1 MGSSQDFPGRGSILR
16 KASIMASENTKRTVV
31 VAEDEALNR
40 LDIIESLNDGGYEV
54 IGEAANGQE
63 AIEIVRDKH
72 PDIVVMDVKMPV
84 KDGITAAREINEEFL
99 APVVMLTAFSQKD
112 LVAEAI
118 DAGVMA
124 YVIKPFV
131 PDRLFPAL
139 EVAFG
144 RFEQMKALQERIGG
158 NSVLVSGKADKE
170 AEDEITALREQ
181 VEDLKNRLESRKH
194 VDRAKGLLMENMGLS
209 EQEAFRWIQKTS
221 MDRRLTMLEVAD
233 AVISQIEGE

>member
-1 MGSSQDFPGRGSILR
+1 
-16 KASIMASENTKRTVV
+16 MADDSHAKRTVV

-54 IGEAANGQE
+54 ICEAANGQE
-63 AIEIVRDKH
+63 AVDIVRAKH
-72 PDIVVMDVKMPV
+72 PDIVVMDIKMPV

-131 PDRLFPAL
+131 PDKLFPAL
-139 EVAFG
+139 DVAFS
-144 RFEQMKALQERIGG
+144 RFEQMRVLRSRISTGAF
-158 NSVLVSGKADKE
+158 VEHEAPAD
-170 AEDEITALREQ
+170 DEVAALREQ

-233 AVISQIEGE
+233 AVIAQIEG

>member
-1 MGSSQDFPGRGSILR
+1 
-16 KASIMASENTKRTVV
+16 MANAKTKRTVV

-54 IGEAANGQE
+54 VGEAANGQE
-63 AIEIVRDKH
+63 AVDIVREKR

-131 PDRLFPAL
+131 PERLFPAI

-144 RFEQMKALQERIGG
+144 RFEQMKALQERMGG
-158 NSVLVSGKADKE
+158 SPASLVSQTDTE
-170 AEDEITALREQ
+170 EEINALREQ